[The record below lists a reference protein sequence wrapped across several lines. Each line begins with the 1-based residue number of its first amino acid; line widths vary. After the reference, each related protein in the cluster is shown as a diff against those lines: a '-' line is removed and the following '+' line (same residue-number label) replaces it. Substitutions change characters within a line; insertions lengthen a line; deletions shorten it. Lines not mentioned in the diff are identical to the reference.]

1 MKADYRII
9 NARFRVSSALAMWLL
24 AAPAWAQVQTEERWY
39 QIEVTVFAHDNAMQS
54 REIWPMELLQ
64 QPVARSTRPLDT
76 LMSVYDLP
84 DWSVLDAALT
94 DTPVVEGTALTQAVA
109 AAQAVSDSQAVA
121 AAQPIEDR
129 STGAPVLRSS
139 TFRLP
144 DPQRDAFLAL
154 PSSDQVFQDT
164 NRALAG
170 TGRYRVMYHSAW
182 RQPMRSSS
190 QSIPVWLEGG
200 NRFGQRH
207 ELEGSLNFRFNPGQD
222 RVVLDVR
229 LWLTQFS
236 AMPPADSVEISLPDL
251 PEAVISQR
259 KPEGMPDEQQWHN
272 AQVIPVLNTRELRS
286 NEFHYLD
293 HPAVGVIVQ
302 IQPYTVP
309 PLPEPELAPEAAPA
323 PASETHSATPLLQ
336 PVQPTVT
343 SPTL

>member
-1 MKADYRII
+1 MKAEHSTI
-9 NARFRVSSALAMWLL
+9 NSQFRVSFALALWLL
-24 AAPAWAQVQTEERWY
+24 AAPSWAQVQTEERWY

-54 REIWPMELLQ
+54 REIWPMQLLQ

-84 DWSVLDAALT
+84 DWSVLDTSLT
-94 DTPVVEGTALTQAVA
+94 GTPVAEGIALTQAI
-109 AAQAVSDSQAVA
+109 A
-121 AAQPIEDR
+121 AAQPVDDR
-129 STGAPVLRSS
+129 LTGAPVLRSS

-154 PSSDQVFQDT
+154 PSSDQQFQDT

-170 TGRYRVMYHSAW
+170 TGRYRVMFHSAW
-182 RQPMRSSS
+182 RQPMRGSN
-190 QSIPVWLEGG
+190 QAIPVWLEGG

-222 RVVLDVR
+222 RVVVDVR

-236 AMPPADSVEISLPDL
+236 AMPPAESVEISLPEL
-251 PEAVISQR
+251 PEAVVSMR
-259 KPEGMPDEQQWHN
+259 RPEGLHDEQHWHN

-293 HPAVGVIVQ
+293 HPAVGVLVQ
-302 IQPYTVP
+302 IQPYTLP
-309 PLPEPELAPEAAPA
+309 PLPEPEMNLEPAPA
-323 PASETHSATPLLQ
+323 PASDTSSPAPSPAPLQQ
-336 PVQPTVT
+336 PVQPAVT
-343 SPTL
+343 STTL

>member
-1 MKADYRII
+1 MKAEHRII
-9 NARFRVSSALAMWLL
+9 NSRFRVSSALALWLL

-84 DWSVLDAALT
+84 DWSVLDRTLT
-94 DTPVVEGTALTQAVA
+94 STPVAESIAL
-109 AAQAVSDSQAVA
+109 AQAIAT
-121 AAQPIEDR
+121 AQPVDDR
-129 STGAPVLRSS
+129 LTGAPVLRTS

-154 PSSDQVFQDT
+154 PSSDQQFQDT

-170 TGRYRVMYHSAW
+170 TGRYRVMFHSAW
-182 RQPMRSSS
+182 RQPMRGSN
-190 QSIPVWLEGG
+190 QAIPVWLEGG

-236 AMPPADSVEISLPDL
+236 AMPPAESVEISLPEL
-251 PEAVISQR
+251 PEAVVSQR
-259 KPEGMPDEQQWHN
+259 NPEGLPDEQQWHN

-293 HPAVGVIVQ
+293 HPALGVIVQ

-309 PLPEPELAPEAAPA
+309 PLPEPEMNSEPAPA
-323 PASETHSATPLLQ
+323 PASDSSSPAPSAAPLQQPVQQ
-336 PVQPTVT
+336 PVQPAVT
-343 SPTL
+343 STTL

>member
-1 MKADYRII
+1 MAEYRNI
-9 NARFRVSSALAMWLL
+9 NARLRVSCALAIWLL
-24 AAPAWAQVQTEERWY
+24 AAPAWTQVQTEERWY

-64 QPVARSTRPLDT
+64 QPVVRSTRPLDT

-84 DWSVLDAALT
+84 DWSVLDASLTRTLVAEDFDQAPAL
-94 DTPVVEGTALTQAVA
+94 PA
-109 AAQAVSDSQAVA
+109 ASQSSNERV
-121 AAQPIEDR
+121 
-129 STGAPVLRSS
+129 TGAPVLRSS
-139 TFRLP
+139 IFRLP
-144 DPQRDAFLAL
+144 DPLRDALLAL
-154 PSSDQVFQDT
+154 PSSARQFQDT
-164 NRALAG
+164 NRALTEA
-170 TGRYRVMYHSAW
+170 GRYRVMYHNAW
-182 RQPMRSSS
+182 RQPMRGSN
-190 QSIPVWLEGG
+190 QAIPIWLEGG

-236 AMPPADSVEISLPDL
+236 AMPPIEGEQISLPEL
-251 PEAVISQR
+251 PVAVINQR
-259 KPEGMPDEQQWHN
+259 TVENSPDEQQWHI
-272 AQVIPVLNTRELRS
+272 AQVVPVLNTRELRS

-293 HPAVGVIVQ
+293 HPAVGVLVQ

-309 PLPEPELAPEAAPA
+309 PLPEPEPA
-323 PASETHSATPLLQ
+323 PAAENETPSAAPLQQ

>member
-1 MKADYRII
+1 MKADYRIV

-24 AAPAWAQVQTEERWY
+24 VAPAWAQVQTEERWY

-94 DTPVVEGTALTQAVA
+94 GTPVVEGIALTQAVA
-109 AAQAVSDSQAVA
+109 AAQ
-121 AAQPIEDR
+121 PIDDR

-154 PSSDQVFQDT
+154 PSSDQQFQDT

-170 TGRYRVMYHSAW
+170 TSRYRVMYHSAW
-182 RQPMRSSS
+182 RQPMRGSS

-236 AMPPADSVEISLPDL
+236 AMPPADSMEISLPDL

-259 KPEGMPDEQQWHN
+259 NPEGMPDEQQWHN

-323 PASETHSATPLLQ
+323 PASETPSATPLLQ

>member
-1 MKADYRII
+1 VKADYCII

-24 AAPAWAQVQTEERWY
+24 AIPAWAQVQTEERWY

-64 QPVARSTRPLDT
+64 LPVARSTRPLDT

-94 DTPVVEGTALTQAVA
+94 GTPVVEGIALTQAVA
-109 AAQAVSDSQAVA
+109 AAQ
-121 AAQPIEDR
+121 PIDDR

-154 PSSDQVFQDT
+154 PSSDQQFQDT

-182 RQPMRSSS
+182 RQPMRGSS
-190 QSIPVWLEGG
+190 QSIPVWVEGG

-236 AMPPADSVEISLPDL
+236 VMPPADSVEIRLPDL
-251 PEAVISQR
+251 PEAVIRQR
-259 KPEGMPDEQQWHN
+259 KPEGMPDEQQWHSTP
-272 AQVIPVLNTRELRS
+272 VIPVLNTRELRS

-302 IQPYTVP
+302 VQPYTVP
-309 PLPEPELAPEAAPA
+309 PLPEPEPEPEPAPA
-323 PASETHSATPLLQ
+323 PASETPSATPLLQ
-336 PVQPTVT
+336 PVQSTVT

>member
-1 MKADYRII
+1 VKADYRII
-9 NARFRVSSALAMWLL
+9 NARFRVSSALAMGLL
-24 AAPAWAQVQTEERWY
+24 VAPAWAQVQTEERWY

-84 DWSVLDAALT
+84 DWSVLGASLT
-94 DTPVVEGTALTQAVA
+94 DTPVAGGIALTQVF
-109 AAQAVSDSQAVA
+109 A
-121 AAQPIEDR
+121 AAQPIDDR
-129 STGAPVLRSS
+129 LTGAPVLRSS

-154 PSSDQVFQDT
+154 PSSDQQFQDT

-170 TGRYRVMYHSAW
+170 TGRYRVMYHRAW
-182 RQPMRSSS
+182 RQPMRGSS
-190 QSIPVWLEGG
+190 QAIPVWLEGG

-236 AMPPADSVEISLPDL
+236 AMPPADSVEISLPEL
-251 PEAVISQR
+251 PEAVINQR

-302 IQPYTVP
+302 IQPYEVP
-309 PLPEPELAPEAAPA
+309 PLPEPVLATEPVVDSDTATD
-323 PASETHSATPLLQ
+323 ASLLQ
-336 PVQPTVT
+336 PLMPGVV
-343 SPTL
+343 SPAP

>member
-9 NARFRVSSALAMWLL
+9 NARFRVSCALAMGLL
-24 AAPAWAQVQTEERWY
+24 VAPAWAQVQTEERWY

-84 DWSVLDAALT
+84 DWSVLDASLT
-94 DTPVVEGTALTQAVA
+94 DTPVAEGIALTQAF
-109 AAQAVSDSQAVA
+109 A
-121 AAQPIEDR
+121 AAQPIDDR
-129 STGAPVLRSS
+129 LTGAPVLRSS
-139 TFRLP
+139 TFRLT

-154 PSSDQVFQDT
+154 PSSDQQFQDT

-182 RQPMRSSS
+182 RQPMRGSS
-190 QSIPVWLEGG
+190 QATPVWLEGG

-236 AMPPADSVEISLPDL
+236 TMPPVDSVEFTL
-251 PEAVISQR
+251 PELPAAVIERRTALSL
-259 KPEGMPDEQQWHN
+259 PDEQQWHN

-293 HPAVGVIVQ
+293 HPALGVIVQ
-302 IQPYTVP
+302 IQPYEVP
-309 PLPEPELAPEAAPA
+309 PLPEPEIATEPVTDSDTATG
-323 PASETHSATPLLQ
+323 ASLPPPLLPGVGS
-336 PVQPTVT
+336 PVP
-343 SPTL
+343 

>member
-1 MKADYRII
+1 MKAEYRMI
-9 NARFRVSSALAMWLL
+9 NSRFRVSSALALWLL
-24 AAPAWAQVQTEERWY
+24 AAPAWAQTQTEERWY

-64 QPVARSTRPLDT
+64 QPVARSTRPLDSM
-76 LMSVYDLP
+76 MSVYDLP
-84 DWSVLDAALT
+84 DWSVLDRSLT
-94 DTPVVEGTALTQAVA
+94 STPVAESIALTQAI
-109 AAQAVSDSQAVA
+109 A
-121 AAQPIEDR
+121 AAQPVDDR
-129 STGAPVLRSS
+129 LTGAPVLRSS

-154 PSSDQVFQDT
+154 PSSDQQFQDT

-170 TGRYRVMYHSAW
+170 AARYRVMFHSAW
-182 RQPMRSSS
+182 RQPMRGSN
-190 QSIPVWLEGG
+190 QAIPVWVEGG

-236 AMPPADSVEISLPDL
+236 AMPPAESVEISLPEL
-251 PEAVISQR
+251 PEAVVGKR
-259 KPEGMPDEQQWHN
+259 RPEGMPDEQQWYTT
-272 AQVIPVLNTRELRS
+272 QVIPVLNTRELRS

-309 PLPEPELAPEAAPA
+309 PLPEPETNSEPALA
-323 PASETHSATPLLQ
+323 PASETSSPAPSAAPSAAPLLH
-336 PVQPTVT
+336 PVQPTAT
-343 SPTL
+343 STTR

>member
-1 MKADYRII
+1 MKAEYRII
-9 NARFRVSSALAMWLL
+9 NSRFRVSSALALWLL
-24 AAPAWAQVQTEERWY
+24 AAPAWAQTQTEERWY

-64 QPVARSTRPLDT
+64 QPVARSTRPLDSM
-76 LMSVYDLP
+76 MSVYDLP
-84 DWSVLDAALT
+84 DWSVLDRSLT
-94 DTPVVEGTALTQAVA
+94 STPVAESIALTQAI
-109 AAQAVSDSQAVA
+109 A
-121 AAQPIEDR
+121 AAQPVDDR
-129 STGAPVLRSS
+129 LTGAPVLRSS

-154 PSSDQVFQDT
+154 PSSDQQFQDT

-170 TGRYRVMYHSAW
+170 AGRYRVMFHSAW
-182 RQPMRSSS
+182 RQPMRGSN
-190 QSIPVWLEGG
+190 QAIPVWLEGG

-236 AMPPADSVEISLPDL
+236 AMPPAESVEISLPEL
-251 PEAVISQR
+251 PEAVIGKR
-259 KPEGMPDEQQWHN
+259 RPEGMADEQQWYTT
-272 AQVIPVLNTRELRS
+272 QVIPVLNTRELRS
-286 NEFHYLD
+286 NEFQYLD

-309 PLPEPELAPEAAPA
+309 PLPEPETNSEPALA
-323 PASETHSATPLLQ
+323 PASETSSPAPTAAPLLQ

-343 SPTL
+343 STIL

>member
-1 MKADYRII
+1 
-9 NARFRVSSALAMWLL
+9 
-24 AAPAWAQVQTEERWY
+24 
-39 QIEVTVFAHDNAMQS
+39 
-54 REIWPMELLQ
+54 MELLQ
-64 QPVARSTRPLDT
+64 QPVARSTRPLDSM
-76 LMSVYDLP
+76 MSVYDLP
-84 DWSVLDAALT
+84 DWSVLDRSLT
-94 DTPVVEGTALTQAVA
+94 STPVAESIALTQAI
-109 AAQAVSDSQAVA
+109 A
-121 AAQPIEDR
+121 AAQPVDDR
-129 STGAPVLRSS
+129 LTGAPVLRSS

-154 PSSDQVFQDT
+154 PSSDQQFQDT

-170 TGRYRVMYHSAW
+170 AGRYRVMFHSAW
-182 RQPMRSSS
+182 RQPMRGSN
-190 QSIPVWLEGG
+190 QAIPVWLEGG

-236 AMPPADSVEISLPDL
+236 AMPPAESVEISLPEL
-251 PEAVISQR
+251 PEAVIGKR
-259 KPEGMPDEQQWHN
+259 RPEGMADEQQWYTT
-272 AQVIPVLNTRELRS
+272 QVIPVLNTRELRS

-309 PLPEPELAPEAAPA
+309 PLPEPETNSEPALA
-323 PASETHSATPLLQ
+323 PASETSSPAPTAAPLLQ

-343 SPTL
+343 STIL

>member
-1 MKADYRII
+1 MKAEHHTII
-9 NARFRVSSALAMWLL
+9 SRFRVASALAMCLL
-24 AAPAWAQVQTEERWY
+24 AAPALAQVPFEERWY

-76 LMSVYDLP
+76 MMSVYDLP
-84 DWSVLDAALT
+84 DWSVLDASLT
-94 DTPVVEGTALTQAVA
+94 DAPVAEGIALTQAVA
-109 AAQAVSDSQAVA
+109 AAQ
-121 AAQPIEDR
+121 PIDDR

-144 DPQRDAFLAL
+144 DPLRDAFLAL
-154 PSSDQVFQDT
+154 PSSDQQFQDT

-182 RQPMRSSS
+182 RQPMRGSS

-309 PLPEPELAPEAAPA
+309 PWPEPELAPEAALA
-323 PASETHSATPLLQ
+323 PASEIPSATPLLQ
-336 PVQPTVT
+336 PVQPNVT

>member
-1 MKADYRII
+1 MKAEYRII
-9 NARFRVSSALAMWLL
+9 NSRFWVSSALALWLL
-24 AAPAWAQVQTEERWY
+24 AAPAWAQAQTEERWY

-64 QPVARSTRPLDT
+64 QPVARSTRPLDSM
-76 LMSVYDLP
+76 MSVYDLP
-84 DWSVLDAALT
+84 DWSVLDRSLT
-94 DTPVVEGTALTQAVA
+94 STPLAERIALTQAI
-109 AAQAVSDSQAVA
+109 A
-121 AAQPIEDR
+121 AAQPVDDR
-129 STGAPVLRSS
+129 LTGAPVLRSS

-154 PSSDQVFQDT
+154 PSSDQQFQDT

-170 TGRYRVMYHSAW
+170 AGRYRVMFHSAW
-182 RQPMRSSS
+182 RQPMRGSN
-190 QSIPVWLEGG
+190 QAIPVWLEGG

-236 AMPPADSVEISLPDL
+236 AIPPAESVEISLPEL
-251 PEAVISQR
+251 PGAVIGKR
-259 KPEGMPDEQQWHN
+259 RPEGMPDEQQWHN
-272 AQVIPVLNTRELRS
+272 TQVIPVLNTRELRS

-309 PLPEPELAPEAAPA
+309 PLPEPEMNSEPA
-323 PASETHSATPLLQ
+323 PDPASGTSSPAPTAAPLLQ

-343 SPTL
+343 STTL

>member
-1 MKADYRII
+1 MADYRII
-9 NARFRVSSALAMWLL
+9 NARFRVSSALAMYLL

-39 QIEVTVFAHDNAMQS
+39 QIEVTVFVHDNAMQS

-84 DWSVLDAALT
+84 DWGVLDGSLTRAMVTEDIAQEPALS
-94 DTPVVEGTALTQAVA
+94 GA
-109 AAQAVSDSQAVA
+109 SQSSN
-121 AAQPIEDR
+121 ER
-129 STGAPVLRSS
+129 LSGAPVLRSS

-144 DPQRDAFLAL
+144 DPQRDALLAL
-154 PSSDQVFQDT
+154 PSSARQFQDT
-164 NRALAG
+164 NRALSEA
-170 TGRYRVMYHSAW
+170 GRYRVMYHNAW
-182 RQPMRSSS
+182 RQPMRGSN
-190 QSIPVWLEGG
+190 QAIPVWIEGG

-236 AMPPADSVEISLPDL
+236 AMPPIGGRLISLPEL
-251 PEAVISQR
+251 PTSVINQR
-259 KPEGMPDEQQWHN
+259 SAENSPGEQQWHI
-272 AQVIPVLNTRELRS
+272 AQVVPVLNTREMRS

-293 HPAVGVIVQ
+293 HPAVGVLVQ

-309 PLPEPELAPEAAPA
+309 PLPEAGLELEPEPAPA
-323 PASETHSATPLLQ
+323 PSTLSAPTP
-336 PVQPTVT
+336 
-343 SPTL
+343 